1 MDANNQ
7 IRISENGLGYENGL
21 DKQLHA
27 VGEDVDQSDGM
38 LNGSS
43 TIEEVEGNFQNA
55 INLNDDMAIDSSV
68 QEVIHESTVPLES
81 NSCAGSKESEVKTSG
96 ESKSGKLQKAPGK
109 PKSVK
114 LSNPKHAMVAG
125 SKKGKDGKDIS
136 SSSVISNGTSASR
149 AKQPSAPIEKSKSF
163 NERKTGECN
172 SKREP
177 SVVKVNHDKEHSG
190 RPDTTSS
197 SVAQREVHKEKP
209 LLKPLKKGPPKKS
222 EATGQS
228 SLSPTAADT
237 KSHREGTLP
246 SYGFSFKCDER
257 AEKRKEF
264 YTKLEEK
271 IHAKEMEETNLQ
283 AQTKESQEA
292 EIKMLRK
299 SLKFKATPMPSFYQ
313 EPPPPKV
320 ELKKIPPTR
329 AKSPKLGRRKTSSP
343 NRDGKNDNA
352 LQTSRL
358 SLDEKP
364 SQDNLAR
371 RRSLINVKKPQ
382 RKSLPKLPSEKTY
395 ISTETKKASPIKTS
409 ISEDDSQ
416 PNNVAKVTGE
426 AAFQQNNTYEQTNEA
441 EDVQAAV
448 AFVKSSET
456 EPKENDKFVIE
467 AQADITVEH

>member
-1 MDANNQ
+1 MMDANDKK
-7 IRISENGLGYENGL
+7 RIAENGLGCENGV

-27 VGEDVDQSDGM
+27 VGEDIVVDQSDGV
-38 LNGSS
+38 LNGSF
-43 TIEEVEGNFQNA
+43 TIEEAEGNFQNA
-55 INLNDDMAIDSSV
+55 VNLNDDIAIDSSV
-68 QEVIHESTVPLES
+68 QEVIHESMVPLES
-81 NSCAGSKESEVKTSG
+81 NSCADSKESEVKTSG

-109 PKSVK
+109 PKNVK
-114 LSNPKHAMVAG
+114 LSNPKHAVVAG

-149 AKQPSAPIEKSKSF
+149 AKQPSAPIEKSTSF
-163 NERKTGECN
+163 NERKT
-172 SKREP
+172 
-177 SVVKVNHDKEHSG
+177 VVKVNHDKHCG
-190 RPDTTSS
+190 RPDTTTSS
-197 SVAQREVHKEKP
+197 SVAQRESHKEKP

-237 KSHREGTLP
+237 KSHRAGTLP
-246 SYGFSFKCDER
+246 SYSFSFKCNER

-271 IHAKEMEETNLQ
+271 IHAKEMEESNMQ

-299 SLKFKATPMPSFYQ
+299 SLKFKATPMPTFYQ

-343 NRDGKNDNA
+343 NRDGKNENG

-371 RRSLINVKKPQ
+371 RRSLIDVKKPQ

-395 ISTETKKASPIKTS
+395 IPSETKKASPIKTS
-409 ISEDDSQ
+409 ISKEITEVDSQ
-416 PNNVAKVTGE
+416 PNIVAKVTD
-426 AAFQQNNTYEQTNEA
+426 EA
-441 EDVQAAV
+441 EDVHA
-448 AFVKSSET
+448 SET
-456 EPKENDKFVIE
+456 EPKENDE
-467 AQADITVEH
+467 ADMSLVQEPITVER